1 MQGNVQM
8 HDIMPISQTGHAAL
22 KEELEKLEKE
32 AVVVRKRV
40 GEAREQGDLKE
51 NAEYIYG
58 RQNLGFIEG
67 RMGEIRGKLNFSKV
81 VDCTEVPCE
90 KVAFGTVVTLKNLEN
105 DAKMVF
111 QVLGPYDAD
120 LTDDSISM
128 LSPIGEAMLDHVVGD
143 TFTAVVPRGELEY
156 EVLAIE
162 KSEIK

>member
-1 MQGNVQM
+1 M
-8 HDIMPISQTGHAAL
+8 HDIMPISQTGHEKL
-22 KEELEKLEKE
+22 KEELAELEKE

-67 RMGEIRGKLNFSKV
+67 RMGEIRGKLNYSKIF
-81 VDCTEVPCE
+81 DCTEVPAD
-90 KVAFGTVVTLKNLEN
+90 KIAFGTVVTLLNTEN
-105 DAKMVF
+105 QRKVVF
-111 QVLGPYDAD
+111 QVLGPYDSD

-143 TFTAVVPRGELEY
+143 TFTTVVPRGELEF
-156 EVLAIE
+156 EVLEIN

>member
-1 MQGNVQM
+1 M

-81 VDCTEVPCE
+81 VDCTEVPCD

-120 LTDDSISM
+120 LTDDSIS
-128 LSPIGEAMLDHVVGD
+128 
-143 TFTAVVPRGELEY
+143 
-156 EVLAIE
+156 
-162 KSEIK
+162 

>member
-1 MQGNVQM
+1 M

-81 VDCTEVPCE
+81 VDCTEVPCD

-156 EVLAIE
+156 EVL
-162 KSEIK
+162 

>member
-1 MQGNVQM
+1 M
-8 HDIMPISQTGHAAL
+8 HDIMPISQTGREKL
-22 KEELEKLEKE
+22 EEELVELEKE

-81 VDCTEVPCE
+81 VDCTEVATD
-90 KVAFGTVVTLKNLEN
+90 KAQFGTVVTLKNLEN

-111 QVLGPYDAD
+111 QLLGPYDAD
-120 LTDDSISM
+120 LTDDSISIA
-128 LSPIGEAMLDHVVGD
+128 SPIGEAMLDHVVGD
-143 TFTAVVPRGELEY
+143 TFIATVPRGDLEF
-156 EVLAIE
+156 EVLEIS

>member
-1 MQGNVQM
+1 
-8 HDIMPISQTGHAAL
+8 L

>member
-1 MQGNVQM
+1 M

-81 VDCTEVPCE
+81 VDCTEVPCD

-156 EVLAIE
+156 EVLDIS